1 MPARYITP
9 LLAAILLLI
18 LAADAQ
24 AARIGELTE
33 NDPWQQARRFFT
45 FADPG
50 LRLGLIGALLFGA
63 TCGLLGSFIVVRK
76 MALIGDAISHA
87 VLPGVALGFLWSMD
101 KDPLAIL
108 VGATVAGLTGS
119 LVVELIQRTTKIKQD
134 AALGIVLA
142 SFFAVGLCMIR
153 MIQNNDGASKITG
166 LKSYLFGDVAVLGR
180 QDVLTIAGVVTITVL
195 LVILLYRQLLTIGFD
210 REFAL
215 SIGLPV
221 RLLDGLFQ
229 LFLAF
234 SIVVALQ
241 AVGVVLVS
249 ALLITPAAAAYL
261 LVNRMHHML
270 WVAAAIGM
278 FAAVLGV
285 FFSFLGSDLPTGP
298 FMVLGASSVFLVA
311 YLFAP
316 RHGRI
321 TRWLRHRSR
330 RRDVSNENT
339 LKSIYRILER
349 DAVGH
354 DPGKVVQIGRLAGER
369 RVSKADLDKDLR
381 RLQRVGAV
389 EFSGQGEDV
398 TLTGSGLEQAQ
409 RVVRNHRLWELYLTN
424 EADYASNHVHDD
436 AEKIEHFLS
445 EEKVAEI
452 ERQLDYPEIDPHGQ
466 PIPGRGGA

>member
-1 MPARYITP
+1 MAARNIIP
-9 LLAAILLLI
+9 LLAVILLLM
-18 LAADAQ
+18 LAADAP
-24 AARIGELTE
+24 AARIGELID
-33 NDPWQQARRFFT
+33 NDPWEQARRFFT
-45 FADPG
+45 FSDPG
-50 LRLGLIGALLFGA
+50 LRIGLSGALLFGA

-87 VLPGVALGFLWSMD
+87 VLPGVALGFLWSME

-108 VGATVAGLTGS
+108 AGATAAGLMGS
-119 LVVELIQRTTKIKQD
+119 LVVELIKRTTKIKQD

-153 MIQNNDGASKITG
+153 MIQNNGGASRITG
-166 LKSYLFGDVAVLGR
+166 LKSYLFGDVAVLDH
-180 QDVLTIAGVVTITVL
+180 QDVVTMTWVVTVTVL
-195 LVILLYRQLLTIGFD
+195 LVILLYRPLLTIGFD
-210 REFAL
+210 REFAH

-278 FAAVLGV
+278 LSAVLGV
-285 FFSFLGSDLPTGP
+285 FFSFLGSNLPTGP

-316 RHGRI
+316 RHGRV

-330 RRDVSNENT
+330 RREVSNENT
-339 LKSIYRILER
+339 LKSIYRILEK
-349 DAVGH
+349 DAADNDAGSVV
-354 DPGKVVQIGRLAGER
+354 KVDRLAGER
-369 RVSKADLDKDLR
+369 RVSKADLFTDLR
-381 RLQRVGAV
+381 RLRRIGAV
-389 EFSGQGEDV
+389 EFAGQGGDV
-398 TLTGSGLEQAQ
+398 VLTDAGLQQARQ
-409 RVVRNHRLWELYLTN
+409 VVRNHRLWELYLTN
-424 EADYASNHVHDD
+424 EADYASSHVHDD

-452 ERQLDYPEIDPHGQ
+452 ERQLDYPEVDPHGQ
-466 PIPGRGGA
+466 PIPGRGEA